1 LTRHLSKEF
10 WKGIGER
17 VDGRGEEKKGIGE
30 GSPPSPL
37 GRRRVLPERG

>member
-30 GSPPSPL
+30 GSIPPVVEVS
-37 GRRRVLPERG
+37 GTTT